1 MTIIYLSSHLDDAVL
16 SCGGIMW
23 EQVQQ
28 GQRVQA
34 WTFATADPAEP
45 LSAYAQ
51 SLHARWN
58 DLKNPS
64 LTRREEDKQALTS
77 LGCGWLHLDYL
88 DCIYRRNNETG
99 EPLIQSDA
107 DLFPIHYQ
115 VDPVLVNKMARTLEE
130 RLNIELETHGAGIDL
145 CVPLGVGGH
154 IDHRNLRLAA
164 EILGVPLF
172 YYADFPYAAKEP
184 AQVQASLPAGGKPVP
199 HPISTAGVEAWQQAI
214 ACYKSQISSF
224 WKSRDEMNQAI
235 QEYAS
240 QPFALT
246 LWKNT
251 AEE

>member
-1 MTIIYLSSHLDDAVL
+1 MTIIYLSPHLDDAVL

-23 EQVQQ
+23 EKAQH

-45 LSAYAQ
+45 LSAYAE

-64 LTRREEDKQALTS
+64 LTRREEDKRALTT

-99 EPLIQSDA
+99 QPLIQSDA
-107 DLFPIHYQ
+107 DLFPIYYQ
-115 VDPVLVNKMARTLEE
+115 VNQALVNQMTRTLEE
-130 RLNIELETHGAGIDL
+130 HLNIERNSHGADIDL

-164 EILGVPLF
+164 ERLGVPLL
-172 YYADFPYAAKEP
+172 YYADFPYAAKES
-184 AQVQASLPAGGKPVP
+184 AQVQACLPADVTPVR
-199 HPISTAGVEAWQQAI
+199 HHVSAAGLEAWQQAI
-214 ACYKSQISSF
+214 ACYQSQISSF
-224 WKSRDEMNQAI
+224 WKSRDELNRAI
-235 QEYAS
+235 HEYAS

-246 LWKNT
+246 LWKKT
-251 AEE
+251 AEA